1 MNRLTPAILLL
12 GLALAGCQ
20 TTQFVEPPAD
30 KLVCPDEPAVPDN
43 PVSDAKN
50 STYLRGLRAAGAECR
65 ADVEWL
71 RVWFR
76 NLNS

>member
-1 MNRLTPAILLL
+1 MTRLTPLVLLASL
-12 GLALAGCQ
+12 TLAGCQ
-20 TTQFVEPPAD
+20 TTRFVEPPAD
-30 KLVCPDEPAVPDN
+30 KLVCPDEPAVPDK
-43 PVSDAKN
+43 PVTDEKN
-50 STYLRGLRAAGAECR
+50 ATYLRGLRAAGAECR